1 EATTGRLVKVDGA
14 EPSGTTVLT
23 EGLKGPVGLVADT
36 EAQEPGVYVTEVRSG
51 QVTRVRL
58 SDGARRTVAKGLKAP
73 EGIARHPDGGLIVA
87 EVGRKRLVRIDPATG
102 RSTVLASG
110 LRIGLPESE
119 GLPPGYLP
127 TGVAVGRSGTIYLSS
142 DIESALYRFV
152 PAP

>member
-1 EATTGRLVKVDGA
+1 
-14 EPSGTTVLT
+14 
-23 EGLKGPVGLVADT
+23 
-36 EAQEPGVYVTEVRSG
+36 VRSG
-51 QVTRVRL
+51 RVTRVRL

-142 DIESALYRFV
+142 DVESALYRFV
-152 PAP
+152 PEQKGARP